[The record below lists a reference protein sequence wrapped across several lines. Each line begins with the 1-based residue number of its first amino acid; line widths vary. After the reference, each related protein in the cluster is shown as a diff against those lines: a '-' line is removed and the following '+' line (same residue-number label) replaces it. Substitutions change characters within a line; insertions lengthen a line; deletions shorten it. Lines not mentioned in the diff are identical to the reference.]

1 MPKMRIG
8 FDEIQPQQVSY
19 EDGISSIDTVKG
31 GEYEDQIGIS
41 DGFLPPETQTR
52 GCCAYCSSRTNMDFH
67 QAGCN
72 IFIQCRV
79 YHSWKSHN
87 FLQHQISQ
95 LSNICDKNAK
105 LSKQRPCHWNKLIN
119 TIPTIK
125 LPSTNFPCLEDHR
138 LVCITAVS
146 LLNQANLKITLVYLF
161 FKPAA
166 GRGLCIKDVH
176 PKGGGGCSR

>member
-19 EDGISSIDTVKG
+19 EDGISSIDTVRG

-72 IFIQCRV
+72 INFIQCRV

-87 FLQHQISQ
+87 FLQHQISK
-95 LSNICDKNAK
+95 LSNNMQWWMPNWV
-105 LSKQRPCHWNKLIN
+105 SKGPAIGKSSSIRFQ
-119 TIPTIK
+119 
-125 LPSTNFPCLEDHR
+125 PSSYLKQIF
-138 LVCITAVS
+138 LVWKTVVCFFCITAVL
-146 LLNQANLKITLVYLF
+146 LLNQDNMKITLVSPIF
-161 FKPAA
+161 F
-166 GRGLCIKDVH
+166 
-176 PKGGGGCSR
+176 